1 MKKAA
6 ICTIGDEILIG
17 QIVDTNSS
25 HIAKHLNLLGIQIV
39 EMRSVA
45 DIEDEIIGNL
55 DALLKR
61 YDVVITTGGLGPT
74 KDDITKQALGKLSRS
89 NGNYMH
95 EGQFT
100 VVEKILTARG
110 IELSD
115 INRNQALVP
124 NTAEVIVNKL
134 GTAPCMVFRFPETLY
149 GTKPTL
155 YSLPGVPFET
165 IAMLPE
171 VMEDIRRHYE
181 LENISHKNI
190 NTYGIAESTL
200 SKMIEPWENALPEHI
215 HLAYLP
221 NAMTGVKL
229 RLSIYGG
236 NKEEN
241 MRAIDVEFAK
251 VKPLLGDTVYGEGE
265 DTLPYFIANYLTRH
279 KQTLSVAESCTGGK
293 VASSFTA
300 MAGAS
305 AYFLGSVTSYANSV
319 KTGVLGVPAKIIE
332 THGAV
337 SRECAEAMATGVLNL
352 TGSDFSLA
360 TTGIAG
366 PDGGTPE
373 KPVGTVWIAVAYK
386 EKNGNIAVKSAM
398 FRSSSNRTVNIDR
411 FTSSAINFL
420 RLTILQSSKL

>member
-1 MKKAA
+1 MKQAA

-17 QIVDTNSS
+17 QIIDTNSS
-25 HIAKHLNLLGIQIV
+25 HIAKQLNLIGIQIA

-45 DIEDEIIGNL
+45 DIEEEIIRNI
-55 DALLKR
+55 DDLLR
-61 YDVVITTGGLGPT
+61 CYDIVITTGGLGPT
-74 KDDITKQALGKLSRS
+74 KDDITKYALGKLSGS
-89 NGNYMH
+89 DGNHIH
-95 EGQFT
+95 EGQYE
-100 VVEKILTARG
+100 VVKTILTARG

-124 NTAEVIVNKL
+124 NTADVIVNKL

-155 YSLPGVPFET
+155 YSLPGVPFEA
-165 IAMLPE
+165 IALLPE
-171 VMEDIRRHYE
+171 VIDDIRSHYN
-181 LENISHKNI
+181 LENIFHKNI

-200 SKMIEPWENALPEHI
+200 SKIIEPWENALPKHL

-229 RLSIYGG
+229 RLSVYGG

-241 MRAIDVEFAK
+241 LTAINTEFDK
-251 VKPLLGDTVYGEGE
+251 IRPLLGDAIYGEGD
-265 DTLPYFIANYLTRH
+265 DTLPSFIADYLTKH
-279 KQTLSVAESCTGGK
+279 QQTLSVAESCTGGK
-293 VASSFTA
+293 VASSLTA